1 MNTRSKRE
9 IRRERMKMEDLV
21 YVVGPIVAAGVTL
34 LLLWS
39 LGL

>member
-9 IRRERMKMEDLV
+9 IRRERMKMDLL